1 VSATLRVAIVTDDPG
16 WHGARLRR
24 AFEARGV
31 EARYVS
37 LRDCHLDLGAGGH
50 GVRIPGFETGLPDGV
65 FVRGVPGGTL
75 EQVVLRLDVLHALR
89 ELDIPVY
96 NDARA
101 IERTVDKGMTSFLLD
116 RAGLPTPPTCVT
128 ETAARARAFL
138 LAETAAGHDVV
149 AKPLFGSQ
157 GVGLRRLKAGA
168 DIPDPSECGGVWY
181 LQRYVETGAGD
192 AGWHDW
198 RVFVVGGV
206 AVAAMVRRGA
216 SWVNNV
222 AQGARCE
229 TAVLEP
235 ELVRL
240 AVDAC
245 AAVGTD
251 YGGVDLLRAQ
261 DGRLQVLEVNSVPA
275 WKGLQSVT
283 HVDIASLLA
292 DDFLGRC
299 GRAQAAHRTLEPPP
313 PPPAAAVM
321 DLMERRAA
329 R

>member
-1 VSATLRVAIVTDDPG
+1 MTPLLRVAIVTDDPG

-24 AFEARGV
+24 AFEARQV

-37 LRDCHLDLGAGGH
+37 LRDCHLDLTGGGS
-50 GVRIPGFETGLPDGV
+50 GVSIPGFEAGLPDGV

-75 EQVVLRLDVLHALR
+75 EQVVLRLDMLHALR
-89 ELDIPVY
+89 ELGIPVC

-101 IERTVDKGMTSFLLD
+101 IERTVDKGMTSFLLA

-128 ETAARARAFL
+128 ENPAQARAFL
-138 LAETAAGHDVV
+138 QAETAAGHDVV

-157 GVGLRRLKAGA
+157 GVGLQRLRAGA
-168 DIPDPSECGGVWY
+168 DIPDPAECGGVWY
-181 LQRYVETGAGD
+181 LQRYVETGPGD

-206 AVAAMVRRGA
+206 ATAAMVRRGA

-229 TAVLEP
+229 AAALEP

-240 AVDAC
+240 AVGAC

-251 YGGVDLLRAQ
+251 YGGVDLVWAQ
-261 DGRLQVLEVNSVPA
+261 DGGLQVLEVNSVPA

-283 HVDIASLLA
+283 HVDIASRLA
-292 DDFLGRC
+292 DHFLERC
-299 GRAQAAHRTLEPPP
+299 GRAQGGQPALEAL
-313 PPPAAAVM
+313 PPAPPM
-321 DLMERRAA
+321 GLMERRAA

>member
-1 VSATLRVAIVTDDPG
+1 MSATRLVAIVTDDPG
-16 WHGARLRR
+16 WHGGRLRR
-24 AFEARGV
+24 ALEACGV

-37 LRDCHLDLGAGGH
+37 LRDCHLDLAGGRH
-50 GVRIPGFETGLPDGV
+50 GVCLPGFETRLPDGV

-89 ELDIPVY
+89 ELGIRVY

-101 IERTVDKGMTSFLLD
+101 IERTVDKGMTSFLLG
-116 RAGLPTPPTCVT
+116 RAGVPTPPTCVT
-128 ETAARARAFL
+128 ETAAQARAFL
-138 LAETAAGHDVV
+138 LAETGAGHDVV

-181 LQRYVETGAGD
+181 LQRYVETGPGD
-192 AGWHDW
+192 GGWHDW
-198 RVFVVGGV
+198 RVFVIGGAPV
-206 AVAAMVRRGA
+206 AGMVRRGA

-229 TAVLEP
+229 AAALEP

-240 AVDAC
+240 AVGAC

-261 DGRLQVLEVNSVPA
+261 DGCLQVLEVNSVPA

-283 HVDIASLLA
+283 HVDIASRLTGH
-292 DDFLGRC
+292 FLDRC
-299 GRAQAAHRTLEPPP
+299 AHAHDTERALDAL
-313 PPPAAAVM
+313 PAVAPAL
-321 DLMERRAA
+321 DLRERRAA

>member
-1 VSATLRVAIVTDDPG
+1 MSGQLRVAIVTDDPG

-31 EARYVS
+31 EACYAS
-37 LRDCHLDLGAGGH
+37 LRDCHLDLSGDRPE
-50 GVRIPGFETGLPDGV
+50 VCLPGFEACLPDGV

-89 ELDIPVY
+89 ELGIVVY

-101 IERTVDKGMTSFLLD
+101 IERTVDKGMTTFLLA

-138 LAETAAGHDVV
+138 AAETGAGHDVV

-157 GVGLRRLKAGA
+157 GVGLRRLKAGM
-168 DIPDPSECGGVWY
+168 DLPDPAECGGVWY
-181 LQRYVETGAGD
+181 LQRYVETGPGG

-198 RVFVVGGV
+198 RVFVVGGA

-216 SWVNNV
+216 TWVNNV

-229 TAVLEP
+229 TAALEP
-235 ELVRL
+235 ELIRL
-240 AVDAC
+240 AVCAC
-245 AAVGTD
+245 EAVGTD
-251 YGGVDLLRAQ
+251 YGGVDLVRTQ
-261 DGRLQVLEVNSVPA
+261 DGRLEVLEVNSVPA

-283 HVDIASLLA
+283 HVDIASRLA
-292 DDFLGRC
+292 DHFLDRAGHRLGR
-299 GRAQAAHRTLEPPP
+299 R
-313 PPPAAAVM
+313 PARAAVPVGPP
-321 DLMERRAA
+321 
-329 R
+329 

>member
-1 VSATLRVAIVTDDPG
+1 MSPGQRVVIVTDDPG

-37 LRDCHLDLGAGGH
+37 LRDCHLNVVAH
-50 GVRIPGFETGLPDGV
+50 GPGVGMPGVENGLPDGV

-89 ELDIPVY
+89 ELGVPVY
-96 NDARA
+96 NNARA
-101 IERTVDKGMTSFLLD
+101 IERTVDKGMTSFLL
-116 RAGLPTPPTCVT
+116 RCAGLPTPPTCVT
-128 ETAARARAFL
+128 ETPAQARAFL
-138 LAETAAGHDVV
+138 MAETAAGHEVV

-157 GVGLRRLKAGA
+157 GVGLRRLKPGA
-168 DIPDPSECGGVWY
+168 DIPDASECGGVWY
-181 LQRYVETGAGD
+181 LQRYVETGPGD

-198 RVFVVGGV
+198 RVFVIGGV

-229 TAVLEP
+229 AASLEP

-240 AVDAC
+240 AVGAC
-245 AAVGTD
+245 GAVGTD
-251 YGGVDLLRAQ
+251 YAGVDLVRAS

-275 WKGLQSVT
+275 WKGLQGVT
-283 HVDIASLLA
+283 RVNLA
-292 DDFLGRC
+292 DHLVDHFLGC
-299 GRAQAAHRTLEPPP
+299 CAHPHVADRVRLPCPPVA
-313 PPPAAAVM
+313 PAA
-321 DLMERRAA
+321 DPRERRAA